1 MFDYVCPH
9 CGQKVSADPKNYWYD
24 QDGDTVE
31 GKFQLTCPICG
42 VLSIGR
48 EIFRWD
54 GITHIE

>member
-9 CGQKVSADPKNYWYD
+9 CGQEVSADPKNYWYD
-24 QDGDTVE
+24 QDGDTVK
-31 GKFQLTCPICG
+31 GTFHLTCPICG
-42 VLSIGR
+42 VLATGT

>member
-31 GKFQLTCPICG
+31 G
-42 VLSIGR
+42 
-48 EIFRWD
+48 
-54 GITHIE
+54 